1 VKGNASPW
9 SSCQHTSTTGHVT
22 QEHIS
27 ITTRT
32 FKRSKSICAGLI
44 AGAWGCTLINVYTK
58 IKIQQ
63 IWKLMGVWY
72 CIFTAEVKQNFV
84 KIFRVCSLVPRPHPD
99 FISQPWRKTD
109 FSPRLRD
116 KIWVGPGDEATEFVL
131 DHLGPQL
138 KLKVYQ
144 DMFVDQICSEQ
155 SQRDRSTAA
164 LHQWKHNCQHNHC
177 YQDRAY
183 QLK

>member
-1 VKGNASPW
+1 MSTHLHNW
-9 SSCQHTSTTGHVT
+9 SCHSGAYIHHHTNI
-22 QEHIS
+22 Q
-27 ITTRT
+27 
-32 FKRSKSICAGLI
+32 
-44 AGAWGCTLINVYTK
+44 
-58 IKIQQ
+58 KIQKYLYRSDCRGLGVHTHQ
-63 IWKLMGVWY
+63 CLYKDKNTTNLKVNGVWY

-84 KIFRVCSLVPRPHPD
+84 KIFRVCSLVPGPHPD